1 MNKVLFEVPRS
12 VSEQEVRDKIN
23 YFVAKAEE
31 ASEVFENDKSAGKL
45 LAKELR
51 DELKEEHRNNDKVRT
66 EKFYSEHSLFRNYKS
81 VVHESFAKTVGTLD
95 KGQKTNGFLY
105 DVQDYMKYHFE

>member
-12 VSEQEVRDKIN
+12 VSEQDVRDKIN
-23 YFVAKAEE
+23 YFVTKAEE
-31 ASEVFENDKSAGKL
+31 ASEIFENDKSTGKL

-66 EKFYSEHSLFRNYKS
+66 EEFYSEHRLFRNYKS

-95 KGQKTNGFLY
+95 QGEKTRSFLY
-105 DVQDYMKYHFE
+105 DVQDYMRHHFE

>member
-1 MNKVLFEVPRS
+1 MNEVLFKVPRN
-12 VSEQEVRDKIN
+12 VSEQEVRDKIK
-23 YFVAKAEE
+23 YFVAKAEK
-31 ASEVFENDKSAGKL
+31 ASEIFENDKSAGKL

-66 EKFYSEHSLFRNYKS
+66 ERFYSEHSLFRNYKS

-95 KGQKTNGFLY
+95 KGQKTKGFLY

>member
-12 VSEQEVRDKIN
+12 VSEQDVRDKIN
-23 YFVAKAEE
+23 YFVTKAEK
-31 ASEVFENDKSAGKL
+31 ASEIFENDKSAGKL

-66 EKFYSEHSLFRNYKS
+66 EKFYSKHSLFRNYKS

-95 KGQKTNGFLY
+95 QGQKTRGFLY
-105 DVQDYMKYHFE
+105 DVQDYMRYHFE

>member
-1 MNKVLFEVPRS
+1 MNKTLFEVPRS
-12 VSEQEVRDKIN
+12 VSEQDVQDRIN
-23 YFVAKAEE
+23 YYVAKAEK
-31 ASEVFENDKSAGKL
+31 ASEIFENDKSAGKL

-95 KGQKTNGFLY
+95 KGQKTRGFLY
-105 DVQDYMKYHFE
+105 DVQDYMKHHFE